1 MGRAAPRGREEGSD
15 ESRHASTRATTSDA
29 APGEHRSAELG
40 NRVDVDVNTA
50 VNDASRRHATARAT
64 HRPPGR
70 AADRTSTPSPSREKK
85 EHGTVRIKS
94 SPGVAARI
102 YFSSWSNRGRRV
114 GREAPSSLHRLPHF
128 PVRERAR
135 SSPRASSPR
144 RRARMQQARDPDARG
159 TAEADLGGAESVSET
174 VGKVFAGYQCGTLT
188 VRFRAR
194 SRRPALAARSAR
206 HPPAPTRA
214 PLAGT
219 GISRTSRPRGPLP
232 LPRRVPAFQTRRSV
246 AC

>member
-1 MGRAAPRGREEGSD
+1 M
-15 ESRHASTRATTSDA
+15 
-29 APGEHRSAELG
+29 
-40 NRVDVDVNTA
+40 NTA

-85 EHGTVRIKS
+85 EHIMVRISHRSKS
-94 SPGVAARI
+94 FDQI
-102 YFSSWSNRGRRV
+102 FSSWSIDGRRV

-194 SRRPALAARSAR
+194 SRRPALAARSGR
-206 HPPAPTRA
+206 HPSAPTRA